1 MIVASS
7 VGLLK
12 KIDEAKLNKE
22 KDVDYLSS
30 IEVLVIDHA
39 VVVTM
44 QNWDFLKSAV
54 EQLNRIPSK
63 QHGTDVMRIRPWY
76 LDGCAHF
83 YRQTILLSYYSNP
96 DINNLFSK
104 HCNNYHGK
112 VKLVHEHKGVLPEV
126 ILQVRQILVI
136 LSTHMTIASKLK
148 TVIIQVEFI
157 CFLYLVTFLIW
168 RSYLSSD
175 FLRGICHPLFAFL
188 HINRTLNVLSK

>member
-126 ILQVRQILVI
+126 ILQVRQVCLIK
-136 LSTHMTIASKLK
+136 LSFHLICGWFCDIFYPLRCVDAFTNLFCIKRLK
-148 TVIIQVEFI
+148 IQLFSSEN
-157 CFLYLVTFLIW
+157 IW
-168 RSYLSSD
+168 VKVV
-175 FLRGICHPLFAFL
+175 C
-188 HINRTLNVLSK
+188 T